1 MLTSIF
7 ARPISKLIK
16 FAPMKRISTYIGL
29 LALTTQLFV
38 ACDDKKSTI
47 ADDSVFGSTPALK
60 QVSEDIVKNPKDASL
75 YFERGTIL
83 DGMELD
89 SLAFEDYKM
98 AISLDSTK
106 AEYFST
112 VGDMLF
118 EHKDISGSVPWFE
131 QALKID
137 PKDVRAHMKMAKMFL
152 ILKDYTRSFAEI
164 NTVLRQDVYNAEA
177 YYLKGMVY
185 KDMNDT
191 LKAIS
196 GFQTAVQVNPDFR
209 PAVIQLGLMHSM
221 RGDEIA
227 LQYFDNAF
235 RMDTLDVMPL
245 YARGVFYQNK
255 EQYEK
260 AKEEYKNTIMH
271 DAQYTNAIYN
281 MAYILL
287 QQDSTEKALRQYDIL
302 TKINLDDAE
311 AYYNR
316 GLCYNILSDEARKAG
331 KKKEADEYKT
341 KAIADYKQAL
351 VFNENYVPAKEALQ
365 KIGG

>member
-1 MLTSIF
+1 MPRSF
-7 ARPISKLIK
+7 AKLIK
-16 FAPMKRISTYIGL
+16 FAPMKRVSIYLGA

-38 ACDDKKSTI
+38 ACNDDNAGNGS
-47 ADDSVFGSTPALK
+47 ASGNPVFNDPALK
-60 QVSEDIVKNPKDASL
+60 SLTEEIAKKPNDASL

-89 SLAFEDYKM
+89 SLAFVDYKK

-131 QALKID
+131 EALKLD
-137 PKDVRAHMKMAKMFL
+137 PKDARAHMKMAKLFL
-152 ILKDYTRSFAEI
+152 MLKEHTRSFAEI
-164 NTVLRQDVYNAEA
+164 NTILRQDVYNSEA

-185 KDMNDT
+185 KDLNDT

-196 GFQTAVQVNPDFR
+196 SFQTAVQVNPDYR

-221 RGDEIA
+221 KGDPIA

-235 RMDTLDVMPL
+235 RMDTLDAMPL
-245 YARGVFYQNK
+245 YARGVFYQDQ

-260 AKEEYKNTIMH
+260 AKQEYKNVIMH
-271 DAQYTNAIYN
+271 DRQYINAYYN
-281 MAYILL
+281 MAYVLL

-302 TKINLDDAE
+302 TKINPDDAE

-316 GLCYNILSDEARKAG
+316 GLCYHILSEEAGKAG
-331 KKKEADEYKT
+331 KKQDQDVYKQ

-351 VFNENYVPAKEALQ
+351 VFDDRYELAKEALQ